1 MNKIN
6 VIKMM
11 LLAVVAMV
19 TVSSCD
25 DDDTCYYPAVPRL
38 NALVTVKHT
47 SEGKFYLQ
55 LDDKTA
61 VWPVNMSASPF
72 GDKEVRALASID
84 FVDDEG
90 MQDDR
95 SGKKVKVNWI
105 DSILTKKS
113 IACPAEEVDKIYG
126 NDPIEVVDDWVTVAE
141 DGYLTLRFRTK
152 WGNYGQAHFVN
163 LLTQVDENDPY
174 TIEFRHNAFGDTVGQ
189 WGDGI
194 VAFRLENLPDTQ
206 GKTVKLTLKY
216 NSFSGPKSVQF
227 DYCSRENSG
236 SMALEGMDIKALHKL
251 NLQ

>member
-1 MNKIN
+1 MKKMN
-6 VIKMM
+6 VFKMM

-25 DDDTCYYPAVPRL
+25 DDDSCYYPAMPRL

-47 SEGKFYLQ
+47 SEGKFFLQ

-84 FVDDEG
+84 FVEDD
-90 MQDDR
+90 MQDDALGR
-95 SGKKVKVNWI
+95 KVKVNWI

-113 IACPAEEVDKIYG
+113 VACLAEDVDKIYG
-126 NDPIEVVDDWVTVAE
+126 KDPVEIVDDWVTVAE

-152 WGNYGQAHFVN
+152 WGNYGQSHFVN
-163 LLTQVDENDPY
+163 LLTHVDENDPY
-174 TIEFRHNAFGDTVGQ
+174 TVEFRHNAFGDTVGQ
-189 WGDGI
+189 WGDGM
-194 VAFRLENLPDTQ
+194 VAFRLDNLPDTQ
-206 GKTVKLTLKY
+206 GKTVKLTLRY

-227 DYCSRENSG
+227 DYCSREKSG
-236 SMALEGMDIKALHKL
+236 SMTLRGVNESGFHKL

>member
-1 MNKIN
+1 MNKMN

-105 DSILTKKS
+105 DSILTKM
-113 IACPAEEVDKIYG
+113 PVPDLLDKNDATYG
-126 NDPIEVVDDWVTVAE
+126 NDAVEIVNDWVTVAE
-141 DGYLTLRFRTK
+141 DGYLTLRFRTI
-152 WGNYGQAHFVN
+152 WGGRKMHRVN
-163 LLTQVDENDPY
+163 LITGVNAENPY
-174 TIEFRHNAFGDTVGQ
+174 EVEFRHDAQGDMATA
-189 WGDGI
+189 WGDAL
-194 VAFRLENLPDTQ
+194 VAFDLNSLPDTN
-206 GKTVKLTLKY
+206 GETVKLKLRWR
-216 NSFSGPKSVQF
+216 SFTGDKSVEF
-227 DYCSRENSG
+227 DFSSRKAAG
-236 SMALEGMDIKALHKL
+236 GQVPTEGLMKAKL
-251 NLQ
+251 LK